1 MGADD
6 VVRSEAMAT
15 DQASAAATLLRLER
29 FARLMDAA
37 LRIPGTNRRIG
48 LDGLFGFIPGLGDG
62 FTAILALYPILEAAR
77 LGAPTSLLLRMVGNV
92 GVDALVGAVPL
103 AGDVFDVLFKAN
115 LRNVELLRQHLAR
128 R

>member
-1 MGADD
+1 MA
-6 VVRSEAMAT
+6 RSEAMAT
-15 DQASAAATLLRLER
+15 DPAPAAAALQRLER

-48 LDGLFGFIPGLGDG
+48 LDGLFGLMPGLGDS

-115 LRNVELLRQHLAR
+115 IRNVELLRQHLAGGSGVG
-128 R
+128 